1 MKKFIVPVVLTLL
14 AAMTFSCSDRNA
26 GAALD
31 EVSSY
36 ISDNPEK
43 ALQVLDSLKG
53 THIKGRSD
61 KARFALLYSMALDK
75 NYIDITSDSII
86 NVAVKWYDRHGN
98 ADEKLKAYYYQGV
111 IHENEGDLESAME
124 SFVKAEV
131 EVPEAEDNAAKGML
145 YYAMSYIY
153 GTVFDLE
160 MADKDINLSKS
171 FFKKTDRY
179 RNYADAL
186 NLSATIYYAF
196 GEIDKVKACLD
207 TIRFMWN
214 DLDTLQKSD
223 YYTMSMSMKK
233 VDNDHIGLST
243 MLDEYLEEFA
253 PEDIY
258 WLDVAEYYSF
268 LKQRDAAEHA
278 LEQYRK
284 FTPDYR
290 HDAAYYLSSY
300 GLYEAFDEYKAAFEE
315 LKTYSYLSDSL
326 SIAVARQDTGFLE
339 ERYEKELLIERE
351 KNTRT
356 MVIMIS
362 AFGIVILSAAVGLLL
377 RRLRDRNAEAARYRD
392 NLAGLKRE
400 RDELA
405 ATIAGNPPVGK
416 QAMAVLNDR
425 LKLLKDIFAAESSP
439 RGRNPYREVEKL
451 ISRREEFLYTTRMT
465 FAAAH
470 PDFIAFLEG
479 KGLTEEEVEYCCL
492 YAIGLKGTEISSF
505 FGNNEHYK
513 GSSAIRSKLGL
524 GPHDTNLGIF
534 LRSML

>member
-1 MKKFIVPVVLTLL
+1 M
-14 AAMTFSCSDRNA
+14 
-26 GAALD
+26 
-31 EVSSY
+31 
-36 ISDNPEK
+36 
-43 ALQVLDSLKG
+43 DSL
-53 THIKGRSD
+53 
-61 KARFALLYSMALDK
+61 
-75 NYIDITSDSII
+75 N
-86 NVAVKWYDRHGN
+86 
-98 ADEKLKAYYYQGV
+98 
-111 IHENEGDLESAME
+111 
-124 SFVKAEV
+124 
-131 EVPEAEDNAAKGML
+131 
-145 YYAMSYIY
+145 
-153 GTVFDLE
+153 
-160 MADKDINLSKS
+160 
-171 FFKKTDRY
+171 
-179 RNYADAL
+179 
-186 NLSATIYYAF
+186 
-196 GEIDKVKACLD
+196 
-207 TIRFMWN
+207 
-214 DLDTLQKSD
+214 
-223 YYTMSMSMKK
+223 
-233 VDNDHIGLST
+233 
-243 MLDEYLEEFA
+243 
-253 PEDIY
+253 
-258 WLDVAEYYSF
+258 
-268 LKQRDAAEHA
+268 
-278 LEQYRK
+278 
-284 FTPDYR
+284 
-290 HDAAYYLSSY
+290 
-300 GLYEAFDEYKAAFEE
+300 FE
-315 LKTYSYLSDSL
+315 L
-326 SIAVARQDTGFLE
+326 AQQDTGFLE

-351 KNTRT
+351 RNTRT

-425 LKLLKDIFAAESSP
+425 LKLLNDIFAAEISP